1 MVTVITFDQFDDP
14 QGEAGVHIMYTSVEY
29 YACGMHR
36 YMYMF
41 VLKSA
46 LAVEQHKIHPVVNQ
60 SSQSSHPVHTVAY
73 SSADLATACLVND
86 STSLDLKR
94 VHSGNSTYCIA

>member
-1 MVTVITFDQFDDP
+1 MIKNVQVRRWSVEVVQSLGQVDWDDYDSLEEVLSWMVTVITFDQFDDP

-46 LAVEQHKIHPVVNQ
+46 LAVEQ
-60 SSQSSHPVHTVAY
+60 
-73 SSADLATACLVND
+73 LC
-86 STSLDLKR
+86 
-94 VHSGNSTYCIA
+94 